1 MTDEEL
7 IRLLRDQRDYKCDLA
22 ADRIEGL
29 NAKLAKA
36 TDVLREILFTS
47 NEDDVGGWLD
57 ALARGQALME
67 ELEKT
72 K

>member
-7 IRLLRDQRDYKCDLA
+7 IKWLRDWHHPECHTA
-22 ADRIEGL
+22 AERIEAL

-47 NEDDVGGWLD
+47 NEDHAGNWLD
-57 ALARGQALME
+57 ALARGQALMA
-67 ELEKT
+67 ELDRT